1 MVGGDGVGTTATS
14 WSGGTTRQASG
25 AGLEPRRGAM
35 LVAAREFFLF
45 SKMGITGL
53 DLAVIARA
61 STIDLNPTGLE
72 TGGDGLYEQAVI

>member
-1 MVGGDGVGTTATS
+1 M
-14 WSGGTTRQASG
+14 
-25 AGLEPRRGAM
+25 
-35 LVAAREFFLF
+35 AAREFFLF

>member
-1 MVGGDGVGTTATS
+1 M
-14 WSGGTTRQASG
+14 
-25 AGLEPRRGAM
+25 
-35 LVAAREFFLF
+35 AAREFFLF

-72 TGGDGLYEQAVI
+72 TDGDGLYEQAVI